1 MGLFDVSLQKEI
13 HLNKEQLN
21 ALNKNLGN
29 YATQSKVTN
38 NRLEITDFKLN
49 SSLLKYNLI
58 IEATKTKL
66 TIAGE
71 LQQVLWLTI
80 LIVLAILLT
89 YGFGVIIIVA
99 YAYYQKR
106 VATKF
111 LEEMLEKVV

>member
-1 MGLFDVSLQKEI
+1 MGLFDVGLQKEI

-29 YATQSKVTN
+29 YATQSKVIN

-49 SSLLKYNLI
+49 SSLLKYHVI
-58 IEATKTKL
+58 IEAFKNRVTV
-66 TIAGE
+66 AGE
-71 LQQVLWLTI
+71 LQQVLLLTI

-106 VATKF
+106 VATKY
-111 LEEMLEKVV
+111 LEDVLAKVV